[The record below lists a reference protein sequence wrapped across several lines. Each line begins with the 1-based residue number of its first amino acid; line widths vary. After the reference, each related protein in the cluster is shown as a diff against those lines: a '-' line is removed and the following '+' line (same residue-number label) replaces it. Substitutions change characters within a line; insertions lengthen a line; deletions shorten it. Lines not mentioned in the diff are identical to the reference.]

1 MELQP
6 RYNLNMSTEPNNEE
20 YQVVWEK
27 WNDPYGDG
35 AEEEMSNDDDT
46 SDGFNE
52 LEENGDII
60 LNDLEDMKKSMLQ
73 KPLKIIMT
81 PAGIVPITEYTTPSK
96 IFNFWTGHTNFSI
109 TEDIKDIVEHTEGV
123 ETLDVFT
130 RYRMKVGI
138 GKIFSSATVMNT
150 ITRNLTTYMQSLKN
164 AGTKK
169 A

>member
-46 SDGFNE
+46 SDG
-52 LEENGDII
+52 
-60 LNDLEDMKKSMLQ
+60 
-73 KPLKIIMT
+73 
-81 PAGIVPITEYTTPSK
+81 
-96 IFNFWTGHTNFSI
+96 FWTGHTNFSI